1 MTDKEKPKTLDELIA
16 STPAAQP
23 LSDALENIR
32 VRRKRLLDMPASP
45 PVDAAITPEA
55 IPVIDNPDAFAQD
68 FWERKQAEK
77 KTKPKAPKGKPTKAP
92 HLTVH
97 DGDDPK
103 RK

>member
-1 MTDKEKPKTLDELIA
+1 MTDKEKPKTLGELIA

-32 VRRKRLLDMPASP
+32 VRRKRLLDTKTAPT
-45 PVDAAITPEA
+45 VDSVITPEA
-55 IPVIDNPDAFAQD
+55 IPVIDNPDAFAKD

-77 KTKPKAPKGKPTKAP
+77 RAKPKAPKGKPTKAP

-103 RK
+103 KK